1 MKIIFTGIL
10 LLLGLAFGHAQAK
23 IYIDSV
29 FLKDGKI
36 ITGQVVRF
44 KNKVLIEQANDYWLA
59 IPSKSVDRLIIHVG
73 QKSSVNFTAKAKQN
87 RLDRP
92 YAFQEQGIYNV
103 SYLSII
109 NGLAYNTGDPQ
120 LGLGLQHTIGVQLKR
135 GIGLGIGAGL
145 DNYTVS
151 DPNGG
156 LVLPVF
162 AEMRG
167 YLAAKNWAPYYSVN
181 LGYGFAFKDETVGIT
196 AARGG
201 IMLHPA
207 FGFRMGARNDM
218 NFLFDLGY
226 KFQQVTLTKVF
237 NFWNFETQVQDIW
250 YQRFSL
256 RIGMIF

>member
-1 MKIIFTGIL
+1 MRILFTINF
-10 LLLGLAFGHAQAK
+10 LLLGLVLGHTQTEV
-23 IYIDSV
+23 YIDSI

-36 ITGQVVRF
+36 ITGKVTRF

-59 IPSKSVDRLIIHVG
+59 IPSASVDRLIIHVG
-73 QKSSVNFTAKAKQN
+73 QKGSVKFTAKTKQDRFN
-87 RLDRP
+87 RP
-92 YAFQEQGIYNV
+92 YAFQERGIYNV
-103 SYLSII
+103 TYLGII
-109 NGLAYNTGDPQ
+109 NGLAYNTSDPQ
-120 LGLGLQHTIGVQLKR
+120 LGLGLQHTVGLQLQR
-135 GIGLGIGAGL
+135 GIGVGIGAGF

-167 YLAAKNWAPYYSVN
+167 YLNANNWSPYYSVS
-181 LGYGFAFKDETVGIT
+181 LGYGFAFKDEEVGIT
-196 AARGG
+196 AAKGG

-207 FGFRMGARNDM
+207 FGFRMGAREDM

-226 KFQQVTLTKVF
+226 RFQHVTLTKVF
-237 NFWNFETQVQDIW
+237 NFWNVETQVQDIW
-250 YQRFSL
+250 YRRFSL